1 MKRNEKKIEIQQI
14 DFAKWISTR
23 RINAGLLKN
32 HSIQQMNTNK
42 PKTMEFKINLFEYNT
57 ILQWRVFYVMTNCCS
72 LSLKLSRRHSD
83 QPFVCSFTA
92 LKTIVIMA
100 FYKELMW
107 FVSHYTIKTFS
118 IRIITSTILLLIRK
132 IPKWF
137 SYIECNKHPH
147 ELPYLKHIQES
158 STLMDLHFVI
168 THSQHTA
175 WFALDSVDILKWFDQ
190 HFNAWAAI
198 FRQQCSEAQK
208 SKIKT
213 FVPCIWAQ

>member
-1 MKRNEKKIEIQQI
+1 MMCAKVCMLFPFAFNLESFGNEKNEIQQI

-92 LKTIVIMA
+92 LETIVA
-100 FYKELMW
+100 ECCYNEYNEYELMW

-118 IRIITSTILLLIRK
+118 IRIITSTILLLIREM
-132 IPKWF
+132 PKWF
-137 SYIECNKHPH
+137 SYVECNKHPH
-147 ELPYLKHIQES
+147 ELPYLKLIQES

-168 THSQHTA
+168 THTRSTR
-175 WFALDSVDILKWFDQ
+175 WFDWYTKVVWSA
-190 HFNAWAAI
+190 F
-198 FRQQCSEAQK
+198 
-208 SKIKT
+208 
-213 FVPCIWAQ
+213 

>member
-1 MKRNEKKIEIQQI
+1 MTCFLCDDQ
-14 DFAKWISTR
+14 
-23 RINAGLLKN
+23 LL
-32 HSIQQMNTNK
+32 
-42 PKTMEFKINLFEYNT
+42 F
-57 ILQWRVFYVMTNCCS
+57 S
-72 LSLKLSRRHSD
+72 LSLKLSRRHSERS
-83 QPFVCSFTA
+83 FVHSIKNNRCRM
-92 LKTIVIMA
+92 LLIVMA

-118 IRIITSTILLLIRK
+118 IRIITSTILLLIREM
-132 IPKWF
+132 PKWF

-147 ELPYLKHIQES
+147 ELPYLKLIQES